1 MKINRAALSA
11 ALSVLL
17 TLCGGGA
24 MAQQSNFQ
32 LSPAPIPY
40 PYFEPGRADYKLTGS
55 YFTISADQL
64 SFRGG
69 GLNVIGRKA
78 FSEAAALDGQIG
90 FLAMNGE
97 MPGFALPFLYSG
109 SVWTPVIDGK
119 GKLTGFSL
127 PLSMNLEIQPANGP
141 AGSLIFFGGPNV
153 AISSLLIQTPY
164 HAVAGVTPAAK
175 TLFEARATTGLMGL
189 QGGVQAAV
197 NLGPFKI
204 APFAVMVAERGTVT
218 FTFHNGYRGTD
229 TLVKDSVVDIE
240 PFTLTSFG
248 ADIIF
253 MPWNLSLGTLWQ
265 QAAAKKS
272 QDGYKTFLMQL
283 SWHFRSS

>member
-119 GKLTGFSL
+119 GKLLAGPRREAL
-127 PLSMNLEIQPANGP
+127 LQRGLHAGNCLLVAPGAPQRVRQLGHGLEV
-141 AGSLIFFGGPNV
+141 L
-153 AISSLLIQTPY
+153 
-164 HAVAGVTPAAK
+164 AAP
-175 TLFEARATTGLMGL
+175 T
-189 QGGVQAAV
+189 
-197 NLGPFKI
+197 
-204 APFAVMVAERGTVT
+204 AP
-218 FTFHNGYRGTD
+218 
-229 TLVKDSVVDIE
+229 
-240 PFTLTSFG
+240 PG
-248 ADIIF
+248 A
-253 MPWNLSLGTLWQ
+253 
-265 QAAAKKS
+265 
-272 QDGYKTFLMQL
+272 
-283 SWHFRSS
+283 